1 MQTCQSLAPI
11 PTRGTPPTR
20 RRVMT
25 RTSSSRKT
33 DFNASASLE
42 ALDNNEVELR
52 PGTFEGFTSFRGHK
66 IRYQRAHGPS
76 TSSPSSPTVLL
87 VHGFGGNCDHFRK
100 NIDEL
105 AQRDGG
111 NRVYAIDLLGY
122 GYSDKPDPRQA
133 ETNAIYN
140 FDTWS
145 DQILEFADA
154 VAPGEKVLICT
165 NSVGGIA
172 GLEASI
178 KRPDKVA
185 SVMLMNVSLR
195 MLHEKKQS
203 AFAKPFVAALQ
214 KTLRTTDLG
223 PWFFSQIATT
233 KGVGNVLRQC
243 YHDASAV
250 TDELVDYILRPGLE
264 PNAVRVFLD
273 FISYSGYVVFFLS
286 SSSSLVPRTL
296 VLTRSHSFSLVLSRS
311 LSYQRTPPG
320 ARCPKS
326 SSRNV
331 RSPWKSSGAGT
342 IRGRRSN
349 GEESSPRTPASKGRW
364 SSSTPATARR
374 TKRRRWSTRSLPN
387 GSPATREVS
396 VSIFFAH
403 IRFDLISVFPT
414 TRLRRDDPTRRV
426 HATAR
431 RAERPHPPSL
441 SDPTQSDPTRLAAT
455 AIRERREQS
464 RCRSDTAGDASPIPP
479 PPTPP
484 FQFDLS
490 PCSCLTVCTHPR
502 A

>member
-1 MQTCQSLAPI
+1 
-11 PTRGTPPTR
+11 
-20 RRVMT
+20 MT

-105 AQRDGG
+105 AQRGGG

-286 SSSSLVPRTL
+286 SSSSSLVPRTL
-296 VLTRSHSFSLVLSRS
+296 VLTRSHSFSLVLTRS
-311 LSYQRTPPG
+311 LSFSLVPTH
-320 ARCPKS
+320 
-326 SSRNV
+326 
-331 RSPWKSSGAGT
+331 
-342 IRGRRSN
+342 
-349 GEESSPRTPASKGRW
+349 
-364 SSSTPATARR
+364 TARGP
-374 TKRRRWSTRSLPN
+374 LPEELLEKCSVPVEIVW
-387 GSPATREVS
+387 GRHDPWEKVEWGRE
-396 VSIFFAH
+396 
-403 IRFDLISVFPT
+403 
-414 TRLRRDDPTRRV
+414 
-426 HATAR
+426 
-431 RAERPHPPSL
+431 
-441 SDPTQSDPTRLAAT
+441 LAAYPCVQGPMVELD
-455 AIRERREQS
+455 AGHCPQDEAPALVNPVIAKWIS
-464 RCRSDTAGDASPIPP
+464 RHA
-479 PPTPP
+479 
-484 FQFDLS
+484 
-490 PCSCLTVCTHPR
+490 
-502 A
+502 

>member
-1 MQTCQSLAPI
+1 MCQSLAPI
-11 PTRGTPPTR
+11 PTRRTPATR
-20 RRVMT
+20 RRVT
-25 RTSSSRKT
+25 RATRATRRSSRKPV
-33 DFNASASLE
+33 FNASASL
-42 ALDNNEVELR
+42 AANVDNEVELR

-87 VHGFGGNCDHFRK
+87 VHGFGGNSDHFRK

-105 AQRDGG
+105 AQRG

-172 GLEASI
+172 GLEAAI

-214 KTLRTTDLG
+214 KTLRTTELG

-273 FISYSGYVVFFLS
+273 FISYSGYVVFFVVFVW
-286 SSSSLVPRTL
+286 SLEHWL
-296 VLTRSHSFSLVLSRS
+296 SLVLSRTHAHR
-311 LSYQRTPPG
+311 QG
-320 ARCPKS
+320 
-326 SSRNV
+326 
-331 RSPWKSSGAGT
+331 
-342 IRGRRSN
+342 
-349 GEESSPRTPASKGRW
+349 PA
-364 SSSTPATARR
+364 
-374 TKRRRWSTRSLPN
+374 
-387 GSPATREVS
+387 
-396 VSIFFAH
+396 
-403 IRFDLISVFPT
+403 
-414 TRLRRDDPTRRV
+414 
-426 HATAR
+426 AR
-431 RAERPHPPSL
+431 RAAREMYGPRGN
-441 SDPTQSDPTRLAAT
+441 RLGPARSVGEGRMGKRA
-455 AIRERREQS
+455 RRVPL
-464 RCRSDTAGDASPIPP
+464 R
-479 PPTPP
+479 
-484 FQFDLS
+484 
-490 PCSCLTVCTHPR
+490 PR
-502 A
+502 ADGRARRRPLPAGRSAGAGQSCHRQMDLPPRVKYPCRYSLLIFVLI

>member
-1 MQTCQSLAPI
+1 M
-11 PTRGTPPTR
+11 
-20 RRVMT
+20 
-25 RTSSSRKT
+25 
-33 DFNASASLE
+33 
-42 ALDNNEVELR
+42 DNNEVELR

-105 AQRDGG
+105 AQRGGG

-172 GLEASI
+172 GLEAAI

-311 LSYQRTPPG
+311 LVPTH
-320 ARCPKS
+320 
-326 SSRNV
+326 
-331 RSPWKSSGAGT
+331 
-342 IRGRRSN
+342 
-349 GEESSPRTPASKGRW
+349 
-364 SSSTPATARR
+364 TARGP
-374 TKRRRWSTRSLPN
+374 LPEELLEKCSVPVEIVW
-387 GSPATREVS
+387 GRHDPWEKVEWGRE
-396 VSIFFAH
+396 
-403 IRFDLISVFPT
+403 
-414 TRLRRDDPTRRV
+414 
-426 HATAR
+426 
-431 RAERPHPPSL
+431 
-441 SDPTQSDPTRLAAT
+441 LAAYPCVQGPMVELD
-455 AIRERREQS
+455 AGHCPQDEAPALVNPVIAKWIS
-464 RCRSDTAGDASPIPP
+464 RHA
-479 PPTPP
+479 
-484 FQFDLS
+484 
-490 PCSCLTVCTHPR
+490 
-502 A
+502 